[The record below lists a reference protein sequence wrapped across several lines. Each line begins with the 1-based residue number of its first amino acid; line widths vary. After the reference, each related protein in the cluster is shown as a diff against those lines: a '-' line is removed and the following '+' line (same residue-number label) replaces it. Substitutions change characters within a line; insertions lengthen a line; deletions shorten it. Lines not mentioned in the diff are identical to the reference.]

1 MTTKGEIIHTARAL
15 GFEDIGFTT
24 AEPFVTQRD
33 LLANKRDE
41 YDWATQV
48 GLDLLAGTD
57 PLSVL
62 PTAKS
67 IIVLLKAYWTESL
80 PPSLEGHFGRCYLD
94 DDRVTQDGMAT
105 KLKAFRGFLRE
116 HGIASKV
123 PFNLPHRLAA
133 ARAGLGTFGKN
144 CLLYANRVARR
155 SSWVLPIAFVV
166 DREFVPDEP
175 TARNACPD
183 WCRNACVAAC
193 PTRALK
199 GNGTI
204 DPRRCISYL
213 SYYGEGITPIELRE
227 AMGMYVYGCDRCQNV
242 CPRNSAWTAQEL
254 PPNRRVQAKAN
265 AFDLAALLHMDR
277 AYFEA
282 NIWPHM
288 FYMSADDIWRWKM
301 NAARAMGNSLDERY
315 VSELAR
321 AFREN
326 DDERVRG
333 MIAWALGRIGGDAA
347 IAVLDDIG
355 RIDGGPSERICAEI
369 ETARVA
375 ASAPSCGHLST

>member
-1 MTTKGEIIHTARAL
+1 
-15 GFEDIGFTT
+15 
-24 AEPFVTQRD
+24 
-33 LLANKRDE
+33 
-41 YDWATQV
+41 
-48 GLDLLAGTD
+48 
-57 PLSVL
+57 VL